1 MHGIIFNQFNQFVVK
16 TYGIYT
22 WGQICDKLDS
32 KSLHFPTQVYADEE
46 FFDIVQAAA
55 AQIKIGKEELMIAF
69 GEFIAPTLL
78 KVYSAS
84 IQPSWTIFDL
94 LEHTENTMHKAV
106 RWADKLAD
114 PPKLVCQRVTVNE
127 VVIDYSSRRKMVAF
141 GVGIIKGLSKSYNE
155 KLDITRIDDVKSSQL
170 RIRRVAPSAPL

>member
-16 TYGIYT
+16 TYGIFT
-22 WGQICDKLDS
+22 WGRICDKLNS
-32 KSLHFPTQVYADEE
+32 KSVHFPTQVYPDEE

-55 AQIKIGKEELMIAF
+55 AQMKIGKEELMISF
-69 GEFIAPTLL
+69 GEFIAPSLI

-94 LEHTENTMHKAV
+94 VEHTENTMHKAV
-106 RWADKLAD
+106 RWVDKLAD
-114 PPKLVCQRVTVNE
+114 PPKLVCQRVSVSE

-141 GVGIIKGLSKSYNE
+141 GVGIIKGLSKSYSE
-155 KLDITRIDDVKSSQL
+155 KLYTTRIDDANSSQL
-170 RIRRVAPSAPL
+170 RIRRPLSPVR